1 MGKRGDISMRQVLAE
16 SIFISDELAERII
29 SGEILSFTVNR
40 TDDKG
45 GVCTIFEKSSKSKE
59 YIDMD
64 DL

>member
-1 MGKRGDISMRQVLAE
+1 MRQVLPDG
-16 SIFISDELAERII
+16 SILVSDELAEKITR
-29 SGEILSFTVNR
+29 GEILSFTVNR

-45 GVCTIFEKSSKSKE
+45 GVQTIFEKSSKCKE